1 MMMLLH
7 DAYVHIAQRSR
18 CLLDDDDDRITQQ
31 QLYAYAIF
39 VERILASIRIRT
51 LRSTYA
57 RIRVIVVCYE
67 TRYLTPCAQPSSTRD
82 AASIGVALLLYMRR
96 MYAGTHR

>member
-1 MMMLLH
+1 MMLLH

-31 QLYAYAIF
+31 QLYAYVIF
-39 VERILASIRIRT
+39 VERILASNAYAHYAA
-51 LRSTYA
+51 LYA

-67 TRYLTPCAQPSSTRD
+67 TRYLTPCAQPSSTWD
-82 AASIGVALLLYMRR
+82 AASIGVALLLYMRG

>member
-1 MMMLLH
+1 MLLH

-39 VERILASIRIRT
+39 VERILASTRIRI
-51 LRSTYA
+51 LRST
-57 RIRVIVVCYE
+57 IRTN
-67 TRYLTPCAQPSSTRD
+67 TRHRRLLRNAFFSPCAQPSSTWD
-82 AASIGVALLLYMRR
+82 AASIGVALLLYMRG

>member
-1 MMMLLH
+1 MLLH

-31 QLYAYAIF
+31 QLCTYAIF
-39 VERILASIRIRT
+39 VERILASNAYAHYAA
-51 LRSTYA
+51 LYA

-67 TRYLTPCAQPSSTRD
+67 TRFFHRARSLAAPGTPLPLASLSYCICAVCMRGRTVSS
-82 AASIGVALLLYMRR
+82 
-96 MYAGTHR
+96 

>member
-1 MMMLLH
+1 MYISRNAAAVCLTMTTTASH
-7 DAYVHIAQRSR
+7 SSNYVHMLYSSSVYSR
-18 CLLDDDDDRITQQ
+18 A
-31 QLYAYAIF
+31 YAYENYAA
-39 VERILASIRIRT
+39 L
-51 LRSTYA
+51 YA

>member
-31 QLYAYAIF
+31 QLCTYAIF
-39 VERILASIRIRT
+39 VERILTSIRIRK
-51 LRSTYA
+51 LRST
-57 RIRVIVVCYE
+57 IRTN
-67 TRYLTPCAQPSSTRD
+67 TRHRRLLRNAISYTVR
-82 AASIGVALLLYMRR
+82 AA
-96 MYAGTHR
+96 

>member
-7 DAYVHIAQRSR
+7 DAYVHIAQHSR

-31 QLYAYAIF
+31 QSYAYAIF

-51 LRSTYA
+51 LRST
-57 RIRVIVVCYE
+57 IRTN
-67 TRYLTPCAQPSSTRD
+67 TRHRRLLRNAISYTVR
-82 AASIGVALLLYMRR
+82 AA
-96 MYAGTHR
+96 